1 LHSLVL
7 GIFKKNGTSNAVD
20 TVAHVECQLALF
32 DLHYK
37 ELVAV
42 VTDTQATKIS
52 AGQLIVE
59 NSQRMA
65 AWIICL
71 SSLLALP
78 SRTYLNLRAQ

>member
-1 LHSLVL
+1 
-7 GIFKKNGTSNAVD
+7 
-20 TVAHVECQLALF
+20 VAYVESQLELF

-59 NSQRMA
+59 N
-65 AWIICL
+65 L